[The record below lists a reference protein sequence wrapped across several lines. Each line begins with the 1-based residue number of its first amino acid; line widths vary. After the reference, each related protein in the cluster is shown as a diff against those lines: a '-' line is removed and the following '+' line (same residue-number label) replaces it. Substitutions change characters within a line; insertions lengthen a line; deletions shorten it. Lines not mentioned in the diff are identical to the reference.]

1 MTRLDVLDGDGDEV
15 AQVQVAKGTVQA
27 STDDS
32 ELRELLQSFDGLERM
47 VGAKPPNPDLDTPAE
62 ERESAPDDYIVS
74 EIRGTL
80 RGRGYYL
87 RDRQRQDG
95 GSA

>member
-1 MTRLDVLDGDGDEV
+1 MTRLDVQDGGGDEV
-15 AQVQVAKGTVQA
+15 AQVQVAKGTVQV

-32 ELRELLQSFDGLERM
+32 ELRELIQSFDGLERM

-62 ERESAPDDYIVS
+62 ERESAPDSYIVS
-74 EIRGTL
+74 ELRGVL
-80 RGRGYYL
+80 RGRGYYVAS
-87 RDRQRQDG
+87 RSRKNR